1 MANYTREISHMMDR
15 MLIKIMSQDKKG
27 FYPSKLIHRLSLLDI
42 LLIKT
47 VGESSIIQINAVV
60 KTLELDRNLINISI
74 KKLGRM
80 KLVEKRQGEQDKREK
95 WIELTES
102 GAHIYQAIL
111 SAQLSEMEF
120 VLNDITINEEKTV
133 LKFLSKIVQY
143 HTDKYDL
150 NKSSID

>member
-27 FYPSKLIHRLSLLDI
+27 FYPSKLLHKLSLLDI
-42 LLIKT
+42 LMIKT
-47 VGESSIIQINAVV
+47 VGESESIQLNSLV
-60 KTLELDRNLINISI
+60 KTLELDRNLIDISV
-74 KKLGRM
+74 KKLVSM
-80 KLVEKRQGEQDKREK
+80 KFINKRQGERDKREK
-95 WIELTES
+95 WIKLTES
-102 GAHIYQAIL
+102 GERIYKL
-111 SAQLSEMEF
+111 LLEAQLSEMEF

-150 NKSSID
+150 NKS

>member
-27 FYPSKLIHRLSLLDI
+27 FYPSKLLHKLSLLDI
-42 LLIKT
+42 LMVKT
-47 VGESSIIQINAVV
+47 VGESKSIQLNLVV
-60 KTLELDRNLINISI
+60 KTLELDRNLIDVSI
-74 KKLGRM
+74 KKLVSM
-80 KLVEKRQGEQDKREK
+80 KLISKRQGECDRREK
-95 WIELTES
+95 WINLTES
-102 GAHIYQAIL
+102 GERIYQLLL

-143 HTDKYDL
+143 HTDKFDL
-150 NKSSID
+150 NKP